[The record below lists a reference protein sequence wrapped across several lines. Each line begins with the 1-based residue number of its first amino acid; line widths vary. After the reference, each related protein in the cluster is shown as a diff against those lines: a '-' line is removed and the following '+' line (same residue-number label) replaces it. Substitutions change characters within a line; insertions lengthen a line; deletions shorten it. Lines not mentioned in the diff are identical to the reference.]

1 MKNPFMSM
9 FLSQA
14 NRIGN
19 QVAGAARAQAT
30 VGRRFP
36 RRGGAGAQEARA
48 TPQIAH
54 MARIAHGARAGRTAA
69 LPCGLNVGVMLI
81 IDQQ

>member
-1 MKNPFMSM
+1 MKNPFMSI

-30 VGRRFP
+30 AAVKREAAKNVTQMTQLWTDAFFAPAAPARKKRSP
-36 RRGGAGAQEARA
+36 RRK
-48 TPQIAH
+48 
-54 MARIAHGARAGRTAA
+54 
-69 LPCGLNVGVMLI
+69 
-81 IDQQ
+81 